1 MDKLPDH
8 LRQPFIQLLL
18 SIADDK
24 FILGHRNAD
33 WTGLAPILEEDIAFS
48 ALSQDEIA
56 HASALYQMVAD
67 LLGTKA
73 DKLAFGRAPEEYR
86 CAQIVELSD
95 EFNWA
100 TAIGRNFF
108 CDHFDWVRLQRLA
121 QSDYMPIAQLAA
133 RLAAEERIHVEHTD
147 SWIRRLARGGEP
159 AHGRMQEA
167 LNSLAPLAPALF
179 EPTEGLD
186 LLEAEAIYPQTQPGT
201 YGRWTEDLQ
210 GVARYA
216 GLVIN
221 PQPATMAGIG
231 GRHGKHS
238 AAFVPLLD
246 ELTEV
251 YRIEPEAAW

>member
-1 MDKLPDH
+1 MDKLMEH
-8 LRQPFIQLLL
+8 FWQPLVQLLL

-24 FILGHRNAD
+24 FILGHRNGD

-48 ALSQDEIA
+48 SLSQDEIA
-56 HASALYQMVAD
+56 HASALYHMVAN
-67 LLGTKA
+67 LQGTKA
-73 DKLAFGRAPEEYR
+73 DTLAFGRKPDQYR

-108 CDHFDWVRLQRLA
+108 CDHFDFLRLKRLSQSRYTPLA
-121 QSDYMPIAQLAA
+121 QLGA
-133 RLAAEERIHVEHTD
+133 RLAAEEQIHVEHVD
-147 SWIRRLARGGEP
+147 SWISRLGRGGEQ
-159 AHGRMQEA
+159 AHGRMQGA
-167 LNSLAPLAPALF
+167 LYALAPLAPALF

-186 LLEAEAIYPQTQPGT
+186 LLEAEGIYPKTEPGMFE
-201 YGRWTEDLQ
+201 RWCADL
-210 GVARYA
+210 GIVARDA
-216 GLVIN
+216 GFTLKL
-221 PQPATMAGIG
+221 QPITAAGGG

-238 AAFVPLLD
+238 DAFLPLLD

>member
-1 MDKLPDH
+1 MDKLPEH
-8 LRQPFIQLLL
+8 LRQPFVQLLL

-56 HASALYQMVAD
+56 HASALYEMVAN

-73 DKLAFGRAPEEYR
+73 DRLAFGRKPEEYR

-100 TAIGRNFF
+100 AALCRNFF
-108 CDHFDWVRLQRLA
+108 CDHFDWIRLQRLA
-121 QSDYMPIAQLAA
+121 DSEYTPIAQLAA
-133 RLAAEERIHVEHTD
+133 RLAAEEQIHVEHTD
-147 SWIRRLARGGEP
+147 SWMKRLGRGGEA
-159 AHGRMQEA
+159 AHGRMQDA
-167 LNSLAPLAPALF
+167 LNALARLAPGLF

-186 LLEAEAIYPQTQPGT
+186 LLEAAGIYPKTQPGMFE
-201 YGRWTEDLQ
+201 RWCADL
-210 GVARYA
+210 GSVARDA
-216 GLVIN
+216 GLALAL
-221 PQPATMAGIG
+221 QPSVAVAIG

-238 AAFVPLLD
+238 DGFVPLLD

>member
-1 MDKLPDH
+1 MDKLPEH
-8 LRQPFIQLLL
+8 LRQPFVQLLL

-56 HASALYQMVAD
+56 HASALYEIIAS

-73 DKLAFGRAPEEYR
+73 DKLAFGRRPDEYR

-100 TAIGRNFF
+100 TALCRNLF
-108 CDHFDWVRLQRLA
+108 CDHFDWFRLQRLA
-121 QSDYMPIAQLAA
+121 QSQYTPIAQLAA

-147 SWIRRLARGGEP
+147 SWMKRLGRGGEP

-167 LNSLAPLAPALF
+167 LNALAPRAPALF
-179 EPTEGLD
+179 EPTDGLD
-186 LLEAEAIYPQTQPGT
+186 LLEAHGIYPKSEPAMFEGW
-201 YGRWTEDLQ
+201 REDLAS
-210 GVARYA
+210 VARDA
-216 GLVIN
+216 GLVLN
-221 PQPATMAGIG
+221 LKQNAAAAMG
-231 GRHGKHS
+231 GRHGQHS
-238 AAFVPLLD
+238 DAFVPLLD